1 VNVPVWR
8 VIKVSCGEVKDSYP
22 EKKNSQK
29 KMSERENTKL
39 CQALE
44 TILYWQ
50 KELHEKRMKFNNST
64 EGRERESKW
73 RAFNDHMRTLIE
85 TNTV

>member
-1 VNVPVWR
+1 VNVPVLR
-8 VIKVSCGEVKDSYP
+8 VKKVRIKIRIP
-22 EKKNSQK
+22 KKKKKSRQK

-73 RAFNDHMRTLIE
+73 KAFHDHMCTLIE
-85 TNTV
+85 TNTG